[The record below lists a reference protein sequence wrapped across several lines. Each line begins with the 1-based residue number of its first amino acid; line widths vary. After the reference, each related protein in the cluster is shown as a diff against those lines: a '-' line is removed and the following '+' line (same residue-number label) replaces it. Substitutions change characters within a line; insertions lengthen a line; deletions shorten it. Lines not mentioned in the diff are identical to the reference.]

1 MSQKTPI
8 KMSDVVGCWRL
19 ERAVIKRGD
28 VIHLNPV
35 FGPEPIGF
43 LHYLP
48 EYRVAVTNQLGPRRL
63 LSSKDRRGGTPEE
76 MADSARTFDAYAG
89 RVSIVEPDTII
100 HHIEVS
106 TYQNYVGTDLVRR
119 VELEGD
125 LLKLLMPV
133 YEEGGVTV
141 RRWLE
146 WRRLRVAT
154 NAAA

>member
-1 MSQKTPI
+1 MSQPTPI
-8 KMSDVVGCWRL
+8 KLSDVVGCWRL

-35 FGPEPIGF
+35 FGDHPIGF

-48 EYRVAVTNQLGPRRL
+48 EYRVAVTNQLGPRKL
-63 LSSKDRRGGTPEE
+63 MSSDDRRGGTLEE
-76 MADSARTFDAYAG
+76 MAESARTFDAYAG
-89 RVSIVEPDTII
+89 RFSIVEPDTII

-119 VELEGD
+119 VDLNGD

-146 WRRLRVAT
+146 WRRLRAPDH
-154 NAAA
+154 A